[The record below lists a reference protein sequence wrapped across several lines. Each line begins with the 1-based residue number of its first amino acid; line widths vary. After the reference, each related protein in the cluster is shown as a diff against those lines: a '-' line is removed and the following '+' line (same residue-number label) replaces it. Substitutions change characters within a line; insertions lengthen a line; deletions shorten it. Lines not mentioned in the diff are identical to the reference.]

1 MKRRKRIMLCAALA
15 AALLVTGGC
24 NMRGQEIPDKD
35 GKKTAEPGG
44 IATGDGVGGGSV
56 YGFFPFSYPQQT

>member
-35 GKKTAEPGG
+35 GKKTA
-44 IATGDGVGGGSV
+44 
-56 YGFFPFSYPQQT
+56 